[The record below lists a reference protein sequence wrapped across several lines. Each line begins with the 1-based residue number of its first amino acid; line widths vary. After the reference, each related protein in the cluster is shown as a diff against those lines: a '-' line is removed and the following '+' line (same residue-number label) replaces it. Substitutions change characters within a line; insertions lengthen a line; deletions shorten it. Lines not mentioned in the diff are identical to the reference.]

1 MGLYDQSCCVIT
13 LCFMFLFLNN
23 PQFSYSMSSCTSQ
36 KFTNNKLY
44 EHCNDLPHLNCYIHW
59 TYNSRNSLLNLAFV
73 AAPSNP
79 NGWIAWGINPTGTGM
94 IGTQAMIAFKNLN
107 DTIVVKTFKLN
118 SYKSIVPG
126 ELIMYRV
133 ANMEAMYSNKM
144 MVIFASVELPK
155 DVKELNQVWQV
166 GSSVLNGTFPG
177 IHDFQPENLN
187 SKGKLDL
194 MKGQSVSNAHH
205 EDSMVK
211 NRNIHGILN
220 VVSWGI
226 LFPIGIMI
234 ARYLRTFVDPVWFYV
249 HVTCQVS
256 SYIIGVSGWA
266 TGLKLGSQSKGIV
279 YTSHRDFGIALFC
292 LATLQV
298 FALFLRP
305 KKDHKY
311 RFYWNMYHHGVGYG
325 VLVLGIINVF
335 KGLEILQPGRKWKLA
350 YIIFLSIIGGI
361 ALILEAITWIIVLKK
376 KPGKSNNKL
385 YDGQN
390 GRQQQPLTS

>member
-1 MGLYDQSCCVIT
+1 MGLYHSCFVII
-13 LCFMFLFLNN
+13 LCFIFLLLS
-23 PQFSYSMSSCTSQ
+23 PQFSYSMSCTSQ
-36 KFTNNKLY
+36 KFTKNKLY
-44 EHCNDLPHLNCYIHW
+44 EHCNDLPHLNSYIHW
-59 TYNSRNSLLNLAFV
+59 SYNSKDSSLNLAFV
-73 AAPSNP
+73 ATPTKP
-79 NGWIAWGINPTGTGM
+79 DGWIAWGINPIGTGM
-94 IGTQAMIAFKNLN
+94 IGTQSLIAFKNLN

-126 ELIMYRV
+126 ELTYRV
-133 ANMEAMYSNKM
+133 TNMEAMYSNGM
-144 MVIFASVELPK
+144 MVIFSSVELPK
-155 DVKELNQVWQV
+155 GMRELNQIWQV

-194 MKGQSVSNAHH
+194 MNGISVNNGPH

-226 LFPIGIMI
+226 LFPVGIMI

-249 HVTCQVS
+249 HVACQLS

-335 KGLEILQPGRKWKLA
+335 KGLEILQPGNKWKLA
-350 YIIFLSIIGGI
+350 YIIFLSILGGI
-361 ALILEAITWIIVLKK
+361 ALILEAITWTIVLKK

-390 GRQQQPLTS
+390 GRQQPLTS

>member
-1 MGLYDQSCCVIT
+1 MGLNQSCCVI
-13 LCFMFLFLNN
+13 LYFMFLLLK
-23 PQFSYSMSSCTSQ
+23 PELSYSMSCTSQ
-36 KFTNNKLY
+36 KFTKNRIY

-59 TYNSRNSLLNLAFV
+59 NYNSKDFSLNLAFV
-73 AAPSNP
+73 ATPTKP
-79 NGWIAWGINPTGTGM
+79 NGWIAWGINPNATGM
-94 IGTQAMIAFKNLN
+94 VGTQALIAFKQSNGS
-107 DTIVVKTFKLN
+107 IVAKTFKLN

-126 ELIMYRV
+126 ELAYRV
-133 ANMEAMYSNKM
+133 TNIEAMYSNGM
-144 MVIFASVELPK
+144 MVIFASVKLPEGM
-155 DVKELNQVWQV
+155 KELNQVWQV

-194 MKGQSVSNAHH
+194 MKGKSISNGS
-205 EDSMVK
+205 EDSRLK

-234 ARYLRTFVDPVWFYV
+234 ARYLRTFADPVWFYV
-249 HVTCQVS
+249 HVACQLS
-256 SYIIGVSGWA
+256 SYTIGVAGWA
-266 TGLKLGSQSKGIV
+266 TGLKIGNQSKGIE
-279 YTSHRDFGIALFC
+279 YTSHRDFGIALFS
-292 LATLQV
+292 LATLQA

-335 KGLEILQPGRKWKLA
+335 KGLEILKPESKWKLA
-350 YIIFLSIIGGI
+350 YIIFLSILGGI
-361 ALILEAITWIIVLKK
+361 ALILEAITWRIVLKK
-376 KPGKSNNKL
+376 KPRKSNNKL
-385 YDGQN
+385 YDGPNGSN
-390 GRQQQPLTS
+390 GRQQPLTS